1 MSLHGPCLTIP
12 DCDYKLLEKIVLA
25 NPCFYEMNLIEGQLE
40 IIMSPTH
47 NITNERKAETIYQ
60 IGHWRKSNKNLVGY
74 WGGSSVHIQA
84 SPYYINHFHVNIFLL
99 IVGRL

>member
-1 MSLHGPCLTIP
+1 
-12 DCDYKLLEKIVLA
+12 
-25 NPCFYEMNLIEGQLE
+25 MNLIEGQLE

-74 WGGSSVHIQA
+74 WGGSSGGFRLPNGDILGPDA
-84 SPYYINHFHVNIFLL
+84 SVVEN
-99 IVGRL
+99 